1 MVHVHKANAAH
12 VERLMLI
19 IQTNLE
25 TENNN
30 NKKKKSRRK
39 HLVARAA
46 TVGKDYLYPT

>member
-30 NKKKKSRRK
+30 NKKKKVEGSIWWPEQQ
-39 HLVARAA
+39 L
-46 TVGKDYLYPT
+46 